1 MLTVAVGEGPAAMLG
16 VRVRLVPLL
25 NAVRF
30 RSDANT
36 KKAPPSATP
45 KLTVPVPALSRAP
58 SRLVEAPRAQC
69 AVAGSVSQTPP
80 PVRSSSRVTVR
91 AKLPAWTVTRK
102 VPSSAPSALKAE
114 LLCPTLSRSLP
125 RNARL
130 SVGGGGVPENTRLN
144 TSDFPIAYA
153 AVSLRET
160 IAALASIALAT
171 RTH

>member
-1 MLTVAVGEGPAAMLG
+1 MRGNVEGAPPTETYPHSLHDALPTSLPNTVG
-16 VRVRLVPLL
+16 
-25 NAVRF
+25 F

-36 KKAPPSATP
+36 KNAPPSATP
-45 KLTVPVPALSRAP
+45 KLTVPVPVLSSAP
-58 SRLVEAPRAQC
+58 SRLAEAPRAQC

-130 SVGGGGVPENTRLN
+130 SAGGGRSEESRVGS
-144 TSDFPIAYA
+144 TSDWPSGLEPVTTSGATPA
-153 AVSLRET
+153 AP
-160 IAALASIALAT
+160 
-171 RTH
+171 